1 MYFQNGR
8 NYLTNMTNRFPT
20 ADERW
25 PRRGIVSNMG
35 KRIKPSEGN
44 KTFCMAPWV
53 HTFISPHMERRM
65 CCASLE
71 QSTNFEQYIDS
82 SGPDNNKLK
91 LVQLKEHWNSEYMKG
106 VRVKLMA
113 GEEIPQCATCNHK
126 LLNPQVYR
134 QHFNRFYE
142 DRIDEAFEK
151 TDEHGETSMNVISWD
166 YRFSNLCNFTCRMC
180 GPPLSS
186 SWETEYRKEG
196 KIEPWMEKDV
206 KEHLQKFHDQHIV
219 KEFLEAVENKT
230 VKEFYW
236 CGGEPLMWKIHW
248 TAMQRV
254 VDLGYANEV
263 YARYNSNMSRI
274 TYFGKN
280 LFDDVLSKFRDW
292 QINASIDG
300 TGEIGEYI
308 RTGLKYDQWLENMRY
323 ARKFIRHPRQ
333 LQLDLTVTLPGLFD
347 LENMYELQKDLK
359 VPLLCKKVFTF
370 SADNYMSPLFLPRR
384 LLNKIV
390 MKVKNKYSN
399 EKRNV
404 MNLAFLDG
412 IDDLMNHPTND
423 EKYSKEECMK
433 GWKDGKAE
441 CERLDKIR
449 GTDIKKI
456 LAKEPEV
463 LEWWT
468 SI

>member
-1 MYFQNGR
+1 M
-8 NYLTNMTNRFPT
+8 
-20 ADERW
+20 
-25 PRRGIVSNMG
+25 

-44 KTFCMAPWV
+44 KMFCMAPWT
-53 HTFISPHMERRM
+53 HTYLSPQMERRL
-65 CCASLE
+65 CCSSRE
-71 QSTNFEQYIDS
+71 ESTNFKQYIDS
-82 SGPDNNKLK
+82 NDPDNKELK
-91 LVQLKEHWNSEYMKG
+91 LLSLNDHWNSNYMKDI
-106 VRVKLMA
+106 RVKLMA

-126 LLNPQVYR
+126 LLNAQVYR
-134 QHFNRFYE
+134 QHFNKFYSNQ
-142 DRIDEAFEK
+142 IDEAFEK
-151 TDEHGETSMNVISWD
+151 TNNNGETSMEVSSWD
-166 YRFSNLCNFTCRMC
+166 YRFSNLCSFSCRMC
-180 GPPLSS
+180 GDMLSS
-186 SWETEYRKEG
+186 SWESENRKNGADYETKNLWG
-196 KIEPWMEKDV
+196 RKDI
-206 KEHLQKFHDQHIV
+206 KEQLKKFHDQQVV
-219 KEFLEAVENKT
+219 KEFTEAVENKT

-254 VDLGYANEV
+254 VELGFADQV

-280 LFDDVLSKFRDW
+280 LFDDVLSKFQDW
-292 QINASIDG
+292 QINASIDA

-308 RTGLKYDQWLENMRY
+308 RTGLKYDEWLENMRY
-323 ARKFIRHPRQ
+323 ARKFTKHPRQ

-359 VPLLCKKVFTF
+359 IPLLCKKVFTF
-370 SADNYMSPLFLPRR
+370 SPDVYMSPLFLPRR

-390 MKVKNKYSN
+390 MKVKEKYKD
-399 EKRNV
+399 EKKNV
-404 MNLAFLDG
+404 FNMSFLEG
-412 IDDLMNHPTND
+412 LNDLMNHPTND
-423 EKYSKEECMK
+423 EKYDKQTCEQ
-433 GWKDGKAE
+433 GWRDGKGQ
-441 CERLDKIR
+441 CETIDKRR

>member
-1 MYFQNGR
+1 
-8 NYLTNMTNRFPT
+8 MTDRFPT
-20 ADERW
+20 AEERW
-25 PRRGIVSNMG
+25 PRNGIVTPVD
-35 KRIKPSEGN
+35 KRIKPKDGN

-53 HTFISPHMERRM
+53 HTYISPQMERRM

-71 QSTNFEQYIDS
+71 KSQNFKQYIDS
-82 SGPDNNKLK
+82 SGPDKHPLRFK
-91 LVQLKEHWNSEYMKG
+91 TLKEHWNSEHMKS
-106 VRVKLMA
+106 VRKRLMA
-113 GEEIPQCATCNHK
+113 GEEIPECATCNHK
-126 LLNPQVYR
+126 LLNAQVYR
-134 QHFNRFYE
+134 QHFNRMFE
-142 DRIDEAFEK
+142 NQIEEAFSS
-151 TDEHGETSMNVISWD
+151 TDYTGHTTMEVTSFD

-186 SWETEYRKEG
+186 SWETERKKEG
-196 KIEPWMEKDV
+196 KFEPWMHKDI
-206 KEHLQKFHDQHIV
+206 KAQLQKFHDQHV
-219 KEFLEAVENKT
+219 VTEFLESVENKT
-230 VKEFYW
+230 VREFYW

-254 VDLGYANEV
+254 IDLGYANEV

-308 RTGLKYDQWLENMRY
+308 RTGLKYDDWLANMRY
-323 ARKFIRHPRQ
+323 ARKFIKHPRQ

-347 LENMYELQKDLK
+347 LENMYELQKDLRI
-359 VPLLCKKVFTF
+359 PLLLKKVFTF
-370 SADNYMSPLFLPRR
+370 SADNYNSPLFLPRR

-390 MKVKNKYSN
+390 TKVKNKYEN

-404 MNLAFLDG
+404 MNLAFLG
-412 IDDLMNHPTND
+412 GLDDLLNHPTND
-423 EKYSKEECMK
+423 EKYDKATCEH
-433 GWKDGKAE
+433 GWKDGKSR
-441 CERLDKIR
+441 CERVDKIR

-456 LAKEPEV
+456 LAIDPEV
-463 LEWWT
+463 LDWWT
-468 SI
+468 NI

>member
-1 MYFQNGR
+1 
-8 NYLTNMTNRFPT
+8 MTNRFPT

-441 CERLDKIR
+441 CERLDKMR